1 MKYLVN
7 LIVIFSLL
15 SNLAFAD
22 CDYSKVIKN
31 SDGTF
36 TYSKELH
43 ICVGTM
49 EQDLQIAQM
58 QLSDLNKALELKDLA
73 LTKSDQ
79 RVTLWSNT
87 SSDLENRLTKVDSM
101 EKTNN
106 WIYFGLGA
114 LTVLGAGYMAS
125 QLIRR

>member
-7 LIVIFSLL
+7 LIVLFSLL

-22 CDYSKVIKN
+22 CDYSKIVKN
-31 SDGTF
+31 LDGTY

-43 ICVGTM
+43 LCVGNM
-49 EQDLQIAQM
+49 KQDLEVAQM

-87 SSDLENRLTKVDSM
+87 SSDLESRLTKIDS
-101 EKTNN
+101 EQKHNDFL
-106 WIYFGLGA
+106 YFGLGILSA
-114 LTVLGAGYMAS
+114 VGVGLMTAK
-125 QLIRR
+125 LIGR